1 MTATAMS
8 PPDLPQAPA
17 GRDFPFYDGQPV
29 GISAAKWAFLLGMT
43 AVGFAALVGLQ
54 HVWPGEAGRWSG
66 ILLFAALPLLG
77 LRLVA
82 GRHWAAIFRRP
93 TARDVLIGLAF
104 VPLTLATSGVVALGV
119 MRLGLTAANPAL
131 EQLQHLHGADLAL
144 FLAGTVPQLF
154 GEELVTIL
162 PLLALLALFH
172 RALGLPRGIALALAW
187 ALSAAIF
194 AALHFPTYQ
203 WRIGQ
208 TLAIIGSAR
217 LALSLPYLITKTAW
231 SSTIAHVTN
240 DWLLFAIAVAAS
252 AFRAGV
258 PA

>member
-1 MTATAMS
+1 MTATAMNR
-8 PPDLPQAPA
+8 PDRPQAPA
-17 GRDFPFYDGQPV
+17 GRDFPFFDGQPV
-29 GISAAKWAFLLGMT
+29 GLSAAQWAILLAMT
-43 AVGFAALVGLQ
+43 TAGFAALVGLPDL
-54 HVWPGEAGRWSG
+54 WPGEAGRWSG
-66 ILLFAALPLLG
+66 ILLFVALPLLG

-104 VPLTLATSGVVALGV
+104 VPVTLAVSSVVGLGV

-131 EQLQHLHGADLAL
+131 EQLQHLHGAALAL
-144 FLAGTVPQLF
+144 FLAGTVPQLL

-162 PLLALLALFH
+162 PLLALLTVFH
-172 RALGLPRGIALALAW
+172 RALGLPRGIAVALAW

-203 WRIGQ
+203 WHIGQ
-208 TLAIIGSAR
+208 TLAVIGSAR
-217 LALSLPYLITKTAW
+217 LALSLPYLITKNAW

-240 DWLLFAIAVAAS
+240 DWLLFAIVSVAG
-252 AFRAGV
+252 AFGAGV
-258 PA
+258 SA